1 MAKFDY
7 VALDSRGQETRGS
20 IDAGSPGEA
29 SAALRKSGLFAT
41 SVTASGKSSGGAA
54 AAGKEAAPAAK
65 GGAKKKGGG
74 LKLFAKTSVDSKL
87 LMIFTRQLATL
98 IDAGLPLLK
107 GLEVLGK
114 QEKDEVLRRIILN
127 ISESVQGGSTF
138 SESLGQHPRVFSRLF
153 VNMVKAGELG
163 GVLEVVLNRLA
174 EFQEKAQKLKNKV
187 VSAMTYPVI
196 VLGIAMLILVFLLT
210 FIVPKFEQIFKDLLG
225 NKPLPDLTRFVMG
238 LSATAVSNWYIL
250 VLVAV
255 GGVVGWKS
263 LNSSEKGRVLIDKT
277 VLKLPLFGDLMRK
290 SSISRF
296 TRTLGTLVTSGVPI
310 LQALLITRE
319 TAGNS
324 IVAEAVMKVHD
335 AVKEGESI
343 VTPLEASGVFPAMV
357 ISMVDVGE
365 ETGQLPDMLLK
376 IAEVYDDEVDSTVD
390 ALTALLE
397 PLMIVFLAVVV
408 GTIVVALFM
417 PMVELLKNMGNA
429 TS

>member
-1 MAKFDY
+1 
-7 VALDSRGQETRGS
+7 
-20 IDAGSPGEA
+20 
-29 SAALRKSGLFAT
+29 
-41 SVTASGKSSGGAA
+41 
-54 AAGKEAAPAAK
+54 
-65 GGAKKKGGG
+65 
-74 LKLFAKTSVDSKL
+74 
-87 LMIFTRQLATL
+87 
-98 IDAGLPLLK
+98 
-107 GLEVLGK
+107 
-114 QEKDEVLRRIILN
+114 
-127 ISESVQGGSTF
+127 
-138 SESLGQHPRVFSRLF
+138 
-153 VNMVKAGELG
+153 
-163 GVLEVVLNRLA
+163 
-174 EFQEKAQKLKNKV
+174 
-187 VSAMTYPVI
+187 MTYPVI

-250 VLVAV
+250 VLIAV
-255 GGVVGWKS
+255 GGVAGWKS

>member
-29 SAALRKSGLFAT
+29 SAALRKNGLFAT
-41 SVTASGKSSGGAA
+41 SVTASGKSSGASAA
-54 AAGKEAAPAAK
+54 SGKEAAPAAK

-114 QEKDEVLRRIILN
+114 QEKDEVLRRIIMNL
-127 ISESVQGGSTF
+127 SESVQGGSTF

-250 VLVAV
+250 VLIAV
-255 GGVVGWKS
+255 GAVVGWKS

>member
-1 MAKFDY
+1 M
-7 VALDSRGQETRGS
+7 
-20 IDAGSPGEA
+20 
-29 SAALRKSGLFAT
+29 
-41 SVTASGKSSGGAA
+41 
-54 AAGKEAAPAAK
+54 
-65 GGAKKKGGG
+65 
-74 LKLFAKTSVDSKL
+74 
-87 LMIFTRQLATL
+87 
-98 IDAGLPLLK
+98 
-107 GLEVLGK
+107 
-114 QEKDEVLRRIILN
+114 N
-127 ISESVQGGSTF
+127 
-138 SESLGQHPRVFSRLF
+138 
-153 VNMVKAGELG
+153 
-163 GVLEVVLNRLA
+163 
-174 EFQEKAQKLKNKV
+174 
-187 VSAMTYPVI
+187 
-196 VLGIAMLILVFLLT
+196 
-210 FIVPKFEQIFKDLLG
+210 
-225 NKPLPDLTRFVMG
+225 

-250 VLVAV
+250 VLLAV
-255 GGVVGWKS
+255 GAAVGWKS
-263 LNSSEKGRVLIDKT
+263 LNSSEKGRVFIDKT

>member
-1 MAKFDY
+1 M
-7 VALDSRGQETRGS
+7 
-20 IDAGSPGEA
+20 
-29 SAALRKSGLFAT
+29 
-41 SVTASGKSSGGAA
+41 
-54 AAGKEAAPAAK
+54 
-65 GGAKKKGGG
+65 
-74 LKLFAKTSVDSKL
+74 KLFAKTSVDSKL

-127 ISESVQGGSTF
+127 LSESVQGGSTF

-250 VLVAV
+250 VLIAV
-255 GGVVGWKS
+255 GGVAGWKS